1 MITRVLVLLSIGI
14 LVGCSFISGTPTS
27 NGLDGKSTA
36 TVSSDV
42 DNQTPASLQKAVF
55 AGGCF
60 WGVDAVFKHVKG
72 VVNVRSGYSG
82 GNAETAKYE
91 IVSEGKTGHAE
102 SVEVTFDPGQVSYE
116 KLLEVFFSVVHDP
129 TELNYQGPDHGTQY
143 RSAIFFTSDE
153 QKQAA
158 LAYIEKLNASKAF
171 KKPIVTEVVP
181 FKAFYEAEDYHQNYL
196 ANHPDEP
203 YIVYNDIPKVKA
215 LKKNFPQLYKE

>member
-1 MITRVLVLLSIGI
+1 
-14 LVGCSFISGTPTS
+14 VGCSFISGTPTS

-42 DNQTPASLQKAVF
+42 DNQKPASLQKAVF

-102 SVEVTFDPGQVSYE
+102 SVEVTFDPAQVSYE

-143 RSAIFFTSDE
+143 RSAIFFTTDE

-158 LAYIEKLNASKAF
+158 LAYMEKLNASKAF